1 MSRLGDSIRAA
12 RLKAK
17 MTEKA
22 LGKKCGILAAVYL
35 LITGYLV
42 GAASTGKRN
51 DSTFAGAYK
60 IRINNA
66 VIRGKLDVFGGTIAV
81 TDSSQ
86 ISLTDVGNVQYQ
98 RGISY
103 GVCPRGFRNQNL
115 QRGKNRRFF
124 AGTGAAVLTAA
135 CSWENY

>member
-1 MSRLGDSIRAA
+1 MIQKR
-12 RLKAK
+12 
-17 MTEKA
+17 EKFILQGNLQS
-22 LGKKCGILAAVYL
+22 LGKKCGILTAVYL

-86 ISLTDVGNVQYQ
+86 ISLTIFEISSI
-98 RGISY
+98 RGEYPMVSVP
-103 GVCPRGFRNQNL
+103 G
-115 QRGKNRRFF
+115 
-124 AGTGAAVLTAA
+124 ASGTRTFSGEKTGGSSPEPELLF
-135 CSWENY
+135 

>member
-22 LGKKCGILAAVYL
+22 LGKKCGILTAVYL

-86 ISLTDVGNVQYQ
+86 ISLTD
-98 RGISY
+98 I
-103 GVCPRGFRNQNL
+103 
-115 QRGKNRRFF
+115 
-124 AGTGAAVLTAA
+124 
-135 CSWENY
+135 

>member
-1 MSRLGDSIRAA
+1 MLSCSVASSARRERASLQA
-12 RLKAK
+12 SESGGKIYILVRIQKR
-17 MTEKA
+17 EKFILQGNLQS
-22 LGKKCGILAAVYL
+22 LGKKCGILTAVYL

-86 ISLTDVGNVQYQ
+86 ISLADVGNIQYQ
-98 RGISY
+98 R
-103 GVCPRGFRNQNL
+103 
-115 QRGKNRRFF
+115 
-124 AGTGAAVLTAA
+124 
-135 CSWENY
+135 